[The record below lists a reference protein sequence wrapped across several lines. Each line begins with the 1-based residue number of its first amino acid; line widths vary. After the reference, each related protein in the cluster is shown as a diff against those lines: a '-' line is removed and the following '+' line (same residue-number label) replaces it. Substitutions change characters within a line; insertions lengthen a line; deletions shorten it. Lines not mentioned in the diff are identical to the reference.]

1 MKRTIA
7 IVIALALLV
16 TFAVVAAQPNAYQ
29 VTGIVKS
36 VAPDMISVDKGK
48 ENFQIARNAGTKVTG
63 NLKVGAKVT
72 VEYRMTATSVAVK

>member
-7 IVIALALLV
+7 IVIALALLA
-16 TFAVVAAQPNAYQ
+16 TFAVIAAQPNAYQ
-29 VTGIVKS
+29 VTGIVKAVTPS
-36 VAPDMISVDKGK
+36 MISVDKGK
-48 ENFQIARNAGTKVTG
+48 ENFQIARDAGTKVTG